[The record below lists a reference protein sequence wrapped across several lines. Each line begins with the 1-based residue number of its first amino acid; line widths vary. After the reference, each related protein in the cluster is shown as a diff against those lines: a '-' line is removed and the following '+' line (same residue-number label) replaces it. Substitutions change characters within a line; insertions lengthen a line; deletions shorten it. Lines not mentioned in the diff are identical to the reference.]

1 MRTIEKQIWSAIHA
15 KKSVTLSNSRV
26 EYLSELNEPMH
37 SRIEYAKVYL
47 HGHHIASYTYGLD
60 RVDYNPMTLAQWPTR
75 TTKSRL
81 RALGVNVY
89 TKNGCTYVGDKLISV
104 GV

>member
-1 MRTIEKQIWSAIHA
+1 MRKIEAMIWAAIKA
-15 KKSVTLSNSRV
+15 KKSMTLDNSRV
-26 EYLSELNEPMH
+26 EYLPELDTPMH
-37 SRIEYAKVYL
+37 SRIEYCKIYL
-47 HGHHIASYTYGLD
+47 HDHHIASYAYALD

-89 TKNGCTYVGDKLISV
+89 TKKGCTYVGNKLITN
-104 GV
+104 